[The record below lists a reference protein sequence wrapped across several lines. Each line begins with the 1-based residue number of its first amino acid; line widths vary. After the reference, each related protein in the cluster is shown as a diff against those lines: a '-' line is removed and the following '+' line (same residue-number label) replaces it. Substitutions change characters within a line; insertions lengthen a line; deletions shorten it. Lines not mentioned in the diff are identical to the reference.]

1 MASPRQRR
9 RPGSRTTPAYRSLNL
24 HGIRSGQRTRRLL
37 RRHQE
42 SSKKTRC
49 GLRLPSALA
58 LKGLQKS
65 AEGRGGVGWPGDN
78 SVLPSGSLFRRKPSL
93 IPDPG
98 QRVRLRTRHRL
109 LEGSFRAISEPTTAD
124 TGEVVI
130 WVTRE
135 EEYEA
140 SIREGRPAVG
150 GPWPAKQMEVVLS
163 PLEEAG
169 EASGRLPKLFE
180 RARNKQETTRLLPAQ
195 DAVQQ
200 EGSQKPWWRR
210 VFGATTPEGV
220 EVTSAEGEPLG
231 KSLREFE
238 RYTRTK
244 PPGA

>member
-1 MASPRQRR
+1 
-9 RPGSRTTPAYRSLNL
+9 
-24 HGIRSGQRTRRLL
+24 
-37 RRHQE
+37 
-42 SSKKTRC
+42 
-49 GLRLPSALA
+49 LPS
-58 LKGLQKS
+58 
-65 AEGRGGVGWPGDN
+65 R
-78 SVLPSGSLFRRKPSL
+78 SLFRRKPSL

-109 LEGSFRAISEPTTAD
+109 LKGCFRAISEPTTAD

-169 EASGRLPKLFE
+169 EASGRLPKLFKSPGNE
-180 RARNKQETTRLLPAQ
+180 EEIMRLLPAQ
-195 DAVQQ
+195 DVVQRV
-200 EGSQKPWWRR
+200 GSKRPRWRR
-210 VFGATTPEGV
+210 VLGATTPEGV

-231 KSLREFE
+231 RSLGEFE

>member
-1 MASPRQRR
+1 M
-9 RPGSRTTPAYRSLNL
+9 
-24 HGIRSGQRTRRLL
+24 
-37 RRHQE
+37 
-42 SSKKTRC
+42 
-49 GLRLPSALA
+49 
-58 LKGLQKS
+58 
-65 AEGRGGVGWPGDN
+65 
-78 SVLPSGSLFRRKPSL
+78 LPSGSLFRRKPSL

-109 LEGSFRAISEPTTAD
+109 LEGSFRAISVPTTAD

-150 GPWPAKQMEVVLS
+150 RPWPAKQMEVVLS
-163 PLEEAG
+163 SSEEAG
-169 EASGRLPKLFE
+169 EASGRLPRLFE
-180 RARNKQETTRLLPAQ
+180 SVRNKQEIKRLLPAQ

-200 EGSQKPWWRR
+200 EGSERPRWRR
-210 VFGATTPEGV
+210 VLGGTAPDGV
-220 EVTSAEGEPLG
+220 AVTSAEAGPLG
-231 KSLREFE
+231 RSLGEFE

>member
-1 MASPRQRR
+1 M
-9 RPGSRTTPAYRSLNL
+9 
-24 HGIRSGQRTRRLL
+24 
-37 RRHQE
+37 
-42 SSKKTRC
+42 
-49 GLRLPSALA
+49 
-58 LKGLQKS
+58 
-65 AEGRGGVGWPGDN
+65 
-78 SVLPSGSLFRRKPSL
+78 PSGSLFRRKPSL

-109 LEGSFRAISEPTTAD
+109 LDGNFRAISEPTTAD

-130 WVTRE
+130 WVTTV

-150 GPWPAKQMEVVLS
+150 RPWPAKQMEVVLS

-169 EASGRLPKLFE
+169 EASGRSPKSFE
-180 RARNKQETTRLLPAQ
+180 SARNKQEITRLLPAQ
-195 DAVQQ
+195 DVVQQ
-200 EGSQKPWWRR
+200 EGSERPRWRR
-210 VFGATTPEGV
+210 VFGGAAPEGV
-220 EVTSAEGEPLG
+220 EVTSAEAEPLG